1 MKPFKTKSFVEPKG
15 IDKLLKKIPTENFLI
30 EVNNLLADKGLA
42 EITPGQ
48 VKTITER
55 YKITNPSEKFGKDL
69 TQMLREFLNDH
80 LGNQLSST
88 NDFQSAKKMQG
99 ILGIPDPVFEK
110 EYRQQALEI
119 FKKQVSYTLN
129 RTKRYNENE
138 PQFEPLGKKLALT
151 TNEQKQIVDEVLQS
165 IVQQAANKMLDDAR
179 ISPQEKENFDK
190 LCKDLDVTPDFN
202 SESKKAFEL
211 YSNLWQIEN
220 GSLPVYETD
229 LFLQKDETCHYQGSV
244 DLYEI
249 RTKTASYKYR
259 GPAVRMKITKSLY
272 YRMGNL
278 KTARETKDVM
288 TLIDSGDLYITN
300 KRILFNGSKA
310 NKVIKYS
317 QIVDLTPYTDGVGV
331 IKETGKPSIFQLS
344 EPDGE
349 TLIATIT
356 RLITDQQ

>member
-1 MKPFKTKSFVEPKG
+1 MKPFITKNRVEPNG
-15 IDKLLKKIPTENFLI
+15 IDKLLKRIPRENFLI
-30 EVNNLLADKGLA
+30 EVNNLLANRSLD

-48 VKTITER
+48 IIALAEQ
-55 YKITNPSEKFGKDL
+55 YKIKNPLDMFGNELVQLFRD
-69 TQMLREFLNDH
+69 FLNEH
-80 LGNQLSST
+80 LNNQLSST
-88 NDFQSAKKMQG
+88 NDFQSAKKIQG
-99 ILGIPDPVFEK
+99 VLGISDLVFEK

-119 FKKQVSYTLN
+119 FKKQVSDTLN
-129 RTKRYNENE
+129 RTKKYNENE

-229 LFLQKDETCHYQGSV
+229 IFLQKDETCHYQGSV